1 MILVSTENDWANIE
15 LAKVVIEMLRDYTH
29 AYRDS
34 LLRR

>member
-1 MILVSTENDWANIE
+1 MILVSTEDAWANIE

-29 AYRDS
+29 EYRDS